1 MKCAEITAFI
11 SQMDE
16 RDTFLVVFSQVI
28 DELSSRLEKRE
39 SQLLAVSTD
48 KARLE
53 EDCDN
58 LRE

>member
-1 MKCAEITAFI
+1 MKCAEIMAFI